1 MHKKISEIMTSEV
14 ITLNQ
19 NDTISEAAKLMNK
32 WNIGFIPLMG
42 DDGKLAGAV
51 TDRDLV
57 LRGYAQGLSADT
69 SLRAIMSKP
78 CVTAPKDISVEE
90 AADIMAS
97 KQIRR
102 LCVVD
107 EGRLVGVCT
116 LGDISLSRAGKGD
129 AGDALAKISQPA
141 LSGSAQNGQSI
152 NTYL

>member
-1 MHKKISEIMTSEV
+1 MHKKISEIMTSDV

-19 NDTISEAAKLMNK
+19 KDTVSEAAKLMSK
-32 WNIGFIPLMG
+32 WNIGFIPLMD
-42 DDGKLAGAV
+42 DDGKLVGVV

-57 LRGYAQGLSADT
+57 LRGYAHGLPADT
-69 SLRAIMSKP
+69 SLRTIMSKP
-78 CVTAPKDISVEE
+78 CITAPKDISVEE

-107 EGRLVGVCT
+107 EGRLAGICT
-116 LGDISLSRAGKGD
+116 LGDISLSRTGKDD

-141 LSGSAQNGQSI
+141 VSESVQRGQSI
-152 NTYL
+152 NTYS